1 MFFPNIY
8 SIYGNEWKGN
18 TSYIAVR
25 QNNYSITIYQ
35 FVKKCAYRYMIE
47 MEGFD
52 CHSLCRMYGVIFVKP
67 KMSKVPPELCIHIGS
82 NPLSTLKIPIPQ
94 KGYGYFESSDLFLI
108 QSGHTSDLSLKGM
121 GIIK

>member
-1 MFFPNIY
+1 
-8 SIYGNEWKGN
+8 
-18 TSYIAVR
+18 
-25 QNNYSITIYQ
+25 
-35 FVKKCAYRYMIE
+35 MIE

-94 KGYGYFESSDLFLI
+94 KKRDMGIFESSDLF
-108 QSGHTSDLSLKGM
+108 
-121 GIIK
+121 